1 MVFRMTY
8 AYLISIALSSAISLE
23 VAAYP
28 KPGNVHRLHDYKD
41 TRFEDFL
48 ITSHVMQPIF
58 VEIFNDSLEGK
69 HIEIGKA
76 IYLSVKFAKR
86 MHKNGNT
93 NLGLSTLLI
102 PLAASAPRCLPELN
116 INKLATEAVNIVKN
130 SDVND
135 AIMFYKAIRE
145 ASPSYIKKGKP
156 ENTNLPDVY
165 AINFEDEL
173 KKNNYTLW
181 DVFTESATWDLV
193 SRELV
198 NGYPESLLV
207 KTLIER
213 NFNKLGWND
222 SVVLAYIYLL
232 SLRPDSLVIRKSNKK
247 VAQSIMNDAKLI
259 YKKKINSKEGKKLLN
274 MLDKKLGSL
283 QLNPG
288 ATADIIASGIAF
300 YNIQKIAE
308 NLELI
313 MLEEKN

>member
-1 MVFRMTY
+1 MTH

-28 KPGNVHRLHDYKD
+28 KPGNVHRLHDYED

-58 VEIFNDSLEGK
+58 IEVFNNSLRE
-69 HIEIGKA
+69 ERVDIGRA

-86 MHKNGNT
+86 IHKNGNT
-93 NLGLSTLLI
+93 NLGLATLLI
-102 PLAASAPRCLPELN
+102 PLAASAPHCLPELN
-116 INKLATEAVNIVKN
+116 INRLATEAVNIVKN

-145 ASPSYIKKGKP
+145 AAPSYIKKNKP
-156 ENTNLPDVY
+156 KNTNLPDVY
-165 AINFEDEL
+165 AIDFEYEL

-181 DVFTESATWDLV
+181 DVLIESATWDLV
-193 SRELV
+193 SKELIS
-198 NGYPESLLV
+198 GYPESLLV
-207 KTLIER
+207 KSLIEK
-213 NFNKLGWND
+213 NLSKLGWNN

-232 SLRPDSLVIRKSNKK
+232 SLRPDSLVIRKSSEEI
-247 VAQSIMNDAKLI
+247 ARSIMDDAKLI
-259 YKKKINSKEGKKLLN
+259 YKKKINSRAGWKLLN
-274 MLDKKLGSL
+274 MLDKKLYSSR
-283 QLNPG
+283 LNPG

-300 YNIQKIAE
+300 YNIQKMVE

-313 MLEEKN
+313 MFEEKD